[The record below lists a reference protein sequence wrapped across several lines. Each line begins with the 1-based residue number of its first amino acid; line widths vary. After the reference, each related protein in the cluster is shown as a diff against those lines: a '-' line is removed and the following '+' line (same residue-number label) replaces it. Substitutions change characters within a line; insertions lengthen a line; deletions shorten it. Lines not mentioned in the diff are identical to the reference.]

1 MNRERERV
9 REKEKEREGGKERT
23 SQPIMREILIPARN
37 CVSSTRTKVGP
48 NSWEPSLN
56 CCTRLNNDLQDHQR
70 ENFECFQN
78 GTKKPEILEL
88 MANLKFTPNMQR
100 LLEEAVDNLEATI
113 IIISDSN
120 SEFIHH
126 ILKEYKLSERVD
138 KVFTNPARW
147 TEEGKLEIGPYHHQE
162 TCKLSTENLC
172 KGQIL
177 EDYISESKKE
187 FSFVCYVGD
196 GRNDFCPSLRL
207 SENDLTCVRQGFS
220 LEKYIPQMEQKGFKV
235 KAEKLF
241 WNDADQI
248 LARLKEKLGS

>member
-1 MNRERERV
+1 
-9 REKEKEREGGKERT
+9 
-23 SQPIMREILIPARN
+23 MREILIPARN

-56 CCTRLNNDLQDHQR
+56 CCTRLNNDLQEHQR
-70 ENFECFQN
+70 EYFDHLQCFQN

-147 TEEGKLEIGPYHHQE
+147 TEEGKLEISPYHHQE

-177 EDYISESKKE
+177 EDYIGESKKE
-187 FSFVCYVGD
+187 FNFVCYVGD

-235 KAEKLF
+235 KAEKLL

>member
-1 MNRERERV
+1 MGPLLVFDFDHTITDLNTDVEV
-9 REKEKEREGGKERT
+9 QKLAPGGE
-23 SQPIMREILIPARN
+23 IPA
-37 CVSSTRTKVGP
+37 SSELRQLYSDKGWTEFMGAV
-48 NSWEPSLN
+48 
-56 CCTRLNNDLQDHQR
+56 
-70 ENFECFQN
+70 FELLHQN

-100 LLEEAVDNLEATI
+100 LLEEAVDSLEATI

-187 FSFVCYVGD
+187 FNFVCYVGD

-207 SENDLTCVRQGFS
+207 SENDLTCVRKGFS

>member
-1 MNRERERV
+1 
-9 REKEKEREGGKERT
+9 
-23 SQPIMREILIPARN
+23 
-37 CVSSTRTKVGP
+37 
-48 NSWEPSLN
+48 
-56 CCTRLNNDLQDHQR
+56 
-70 ENFECFQN
+70 
-78 GTKKPEILEL
+78 

-126 ILKEYKLSERVD
+126 ILKEYKLSEKVD

-177 EDYISESKKE
+177 EDYIGESKKE

-207 SENDLTCVRQGFS
+207 SENDLTCVRKGFS

-235 KAEKLF
+235 KAEMLL